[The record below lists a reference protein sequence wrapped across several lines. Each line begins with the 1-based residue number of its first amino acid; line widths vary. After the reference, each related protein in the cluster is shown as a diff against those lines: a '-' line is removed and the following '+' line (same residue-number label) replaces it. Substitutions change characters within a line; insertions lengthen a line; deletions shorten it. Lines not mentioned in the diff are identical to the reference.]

1 MHGTCPRQYSAIS
14 NVVCMSY
21 ATYKEVVALL
31 PPQIMKK
38 VVESGAKLKDEGR
51 NLLSVAYKNV
61 VGARRTAWRVIS
73 SLSAKNE
80 GKNDNGYRE
89 LIEKELLDYCDEIL
103 VQSLNL
109 MQYI

>member
-1 MHGTCPRQYSAIS
+1 
-14 NVVCMSY
+14 
-21 ATYKEVVALL
+21 
-31 PPQIMKK
+31 MKK

-89 LIEKELLDYCDEIL
+89 LVEKELLDYCDEIL
-103 VQSLNL
+103 VQLLNL
-109 MQYI
+109 FCQKHECFAFYVIYIAGLFPGGAKFCAIHDKF

>member
-1 MHGTCPRQYSAIS
+1 
-14 NVVCMSY
+14 
-21 ATYKEVVALL
+21 
-31 PPQIMKK
+31 MKK

-103 VQSLNL
+103 VQSL
-109 MQYI
+109 MYCVFEY

>member
-1 MHGTCPRQYSAIS
+1 
-14 NVVCMSY
+14 
-21 ATYKEVVALL
+21 
-31 PPQIMKK
+31 MKK

-103 VQSLNL
+103 VQSLISCMFEYKGNSVCHTLCILSL
-109 MQYI
+109 MAFVVRFTFSQF